1 MLAVLALL
9 LQTQATLPAQVQL
22 GTVVRPDTVTVGQ
35 HFSAIVRV
43 RVPEGTELQFP
54 TRPDTSSRVDT
65 ASALVRKDAAGNAYV
80 ETTVT
85 YALAAWDTGPQ
96 PLGLGDIIVSTTGGQ
111 RRVSL
116 AGLKVYVRSVLPA
129 DTALRKPKPFR
140 PTIAVRA
147 FDWLPWVIAA
157 AIAALIG
164 LLAYVWW
171 RWRRRP
177 TPVVTPAQWAE
188 REFAR
193 IEAQRMLESG
203 ETERYAI
210 AMSNV
215 VRGYLARAVPSLH
228 ESLTTRELADAARAV
243 RTVPVDR
250 VAALLERVDLLKFA
264 AARTSIDE
272 ARAMGTEARAI
283 VNDTDAAITA
293 AVAAARAEAAA

>member
-1 MLAVLALL
+1 
-9 LQTQATLPAQVQL
+9 
-22 GTVVRPDTVTVGQ
+22 
-35 HFSAIVRV
+35 
-43 RVPEGTELQFP
+43 
-54 TRPDTSSRVDT
+54 
-65 ASALVRKDAAGNAYV
+65 
-80 ETTVT
+80 
-85 YALAAWDTGPQ
+85 
-96 PLGLGDIIVSTTGGQ
+96 
-111 RRVSL
+111 
-116 AGLKVYVRSVLPA
+116 
-129 DTALRKPKPFR
+129 
-140 PTIAVRA
+140 
-147 FDWLPWVIAA
+147 
-157 AIAALIG
+157 
-164 LLAYVWW
+164 
-171 RWRRRP
+171 
-177 TPVVTPAQWAE
+177 VVTPAQWAE